1 MDLTLSERFALI
13 SFNGKE
19 SEHRETA
26 KQNVLKVLAAAVFLE
41 ENYDPATGKWN
52 FNEEGI
58 KAAIKKANKK
68 ALERTYADRLQS
80 KQLLSK
86 VSSLLGCDLFYDENI
101 KLKTYVSETREF
113 ECQLDLLRAEFLEEG
128 PISEESIILVWLL
141 QESLCFFE
149 VFSVY
154 EQNKITERLTGLRSE
169 STLAR
174 ALYPITVRSLWSTV
188 VVGFLRIKSQAA
200 ATETGKGFNFIYPF
214 FEIRQSI
221 FIDTEEYFPN
231 AQLRLK
237 NVLDRISSQGHVY
250 EVLRDGAVPVVKID
264 NIKYELIPGAISGKM
279 PIHGV
284 RLRRYNL

>member
-13 SFNGKE
+13 GFNGNE

-41 ENYDPATGKWN
+41 ENYDSGTGKWN

-58 KAAIKKANKK
+58 KDAMKKADKK
-68 ALERTYADRLQS
+68 ALERTYAERLQS

-86 VSSLLGCDLFYDENI
+86 VPNLLGCDLYYDKNI
-101 KLKTYVSETREF
+101 KLKTYVSDSREY
-113 ECQLDLLRAEFLEEG
+113 ECQLDLLRAEFFEEG

-141 QESLCFFE
+141 LESLCFFQ

-154 EQNKITERLTGLRSE
+154 EQNIITARMTGIRSE
-169 STLAR
+169 STLAK
-174 ALYPITVRSLWSTV
+174 ALYPIVVRSLWGTV
-188 VVGFLRIKSQAA
+188 VAGFLRMKSQAA
-200 ATETGKGFNFIYPF
+200 ATETGKGFNFIFPF
-214 FEIRQSI
+214 FERKQSI

-231 AQLRLK
+231 AQMRLK

-250 EVLRDGAVPVVKID
+250 EVLREGAVPVVKID
-264 NIKYELIPGAISGKM
+264 NIKYELIPEAISGRM

>member
-13 SFNGKE
+13 GFNGYE
-19 SEHRETA
+19 SEHREIG
-26 KQNVLKVLAAAVFLE
+26 KQNVLRVLAAAVFLE
-41 ENYDPATGKWN
+41 ENYDLATGKWH
-52 FNEEGI
+52 FNEQGI
-58 KAAIKKANKK
+58 KDAMKKANKK
-68 ALERTYADRLQS
+68 ELERTYAERLQS

-86 VSSLLGCDLFYDENI
+86 VPSLLGCDLYYDKNI
-101 KLKTYVSETREF
+101 KLKTYVSDTREF

-141 QESLCFFE
+141 FESLCFYQ

-154 EQNKITERLTGLRSE
+154 EQNEITARMASLRNE
-169 STLAR
+169 STLAK
-174 ALYPITVRSLWSTV
+174 ALYPIEIRSLWGTV
-188 VVGFLRIKSQAA
+188 AVGFLRLKSQAA
-200 ATETGKGFNFIYPF
+200 ATETGKGFNFIFPF
-214 FEIRQSI
+214 FERKQSI

-250 EVLRDGAVPVVKID
+250 EVLREGAVPVVKID
-264 NIKYELIPGAISGKM
+264 NIKYELIPGAVVGKM

>member
-13 SFNGKE
+13 GLNGHE

-26 KQNVLKVLAAAVFLE
+26 KQNVLKILAVAVFLE
-41 ENYDPATGKWN
+41 ENYDSAADKWN
-52 FNEEGI
+52 FNEERM
-58 KAAIKKANKK
+58 KAAMKKANKK
-68 ALERTYADRLQS
+68 ELERTYAERLQS

-86 VSSLLGCDLFYDENI
+86 VTSLLGCDLYYDKNI
-101 KLKTYVSETREF
+101 KLKTYVSDTREF

-141 QESLCFFE
+141 LESLCFYQ

-154 EQNKITERLTGLRSE
+154 EQNKITARMTSLRDE
-169 STLAR
+169 STLAK
-174 ALYPITVRSLWSTV
+174 ALYSIKIGSLWGTV
-188 VVGFLRIKSQAA
+188 VAVFLQLKSQAA
-200 ATETGKGFNFIYPF
+200 ATEKGKGFNFIFPF
-214 FEIRQSI
+214 FERKQSI

-231 AQLRLK
+231 AQMRLK

-250 EVLRDGAVPVVKID
+250 EVLRGGAVPVVKID
-264 NIKYELIPGAISGKM
+264 NIKYELIPGAVGGRM